1 MNAERELELQAYV
14 DGELSAWRASR
25 VRRQIAADPEAQR
38 LVAELAMTKS
48 FLAGNETERPLA
60 ENGEFYWSRIRQG
73 ILRADQAEEV
83 SGGVTVVPWRRIF
96 APLAGVALALLL
108 AIVGFNWNSSTPLV
122 ENHIVDIAEV
132 ENLSENTDSLS
143 FRSASENMFVV
154 WVHDKVGETTESD
167 AEVIDDDEDFLF

>member
-83 SGGVTVVPWRRIF
+83 SGGVTVVSWRRVL
-96 APLAGVALALLL
+96 APLAGVALAVLL
-108 AIVGFNWNSSTPLV
+108 AIVGFNWNSSNTIESAIADV
-122 ENHIVDIAEV
+122 AEV

-154 WVHDKVGETTESD
+154 WVHDKLGETESD